1 MKEKIIIIIVGK
13 TVILE
18 ILIIT
23 LVGKTV
29 ILEILAM
36 TLVDKTIILEILALT
51 IVEITLI
58 IEIDT
63 HPTQDIDLT
72 LIDSDQILIVQGI
85 LDTIDLDLDLT
96 IILGLEMD
104 ILHTQTDLTQDKD
117 RQTIIGHLQ
126 VIEIPL
132 DGQIHKIINL
142 DPRLD
147 SLDQGI
153 IIINLGKGILVLN
166 QTTDN
171 RVVVPK
177 RDLYL
182 DNRTPYHNCLSI
194 GNGQTQS
201 PQMPSLGDKFQDI
214 RLAGRASTHRLIMTP
229 FE

>member
-1 MKEKIIIIIVGK
+1 MKEKIIIIKLGK

-18 ILIIT
+18 T
-23 LVGKTV
+23 LV
-29 ILEILAM
+29 I

-51 IVEITLI
+51 IVESTLI

-63 HPTQDIDLT
+63 HPIQDIDLT

-104 ILHTQTDLTQDKD
+104 ILYTQTDLTQDED
-117 RQTIIGHLQ
+117 RQAIIGHLRI
-126 VIEIPL
+126 IEILL

-142 DPRLD
+142 EPRLD
-147 SLDQGI
+147 NLDQG
-153 IIINLGKGILVLN
+153 INLGKGILVLN

-171 RVVVPK
+171 RVAVPK

-182 DNRTPYHNCLSI
+182 DNRTPYHNYLSI

-201 PQMPSLGDKFQDI
+201 PGMPSLGDKFQDI

>member
-1 MKEKIIIIIVGK
+1 MKEKIIIIKLGR
-13 TVILE
+13 
-18 ILIIT
+18 
-23 LVGKTV
+23 TV
-29 ILEILAM
+29 ILEILAT

-51 IVEITLI
+51 IVETTLI

-63 HPTQDIDLT
+63 HPIQDIDLI

-96 IILGLEMD
+96 TILDLEMD
-104 ILHTQTDLTQDKD
+104 IFHIQIDLIHDAG
-117 RQTIIGHLQ
+117 RQTMIDHLR

-132 DGQIHKIINL
+132 DGQIHKINKL
-142 DPRLD
+142 EPRLD
-147 SLDQGI
+147 NLDQGI
-153 IIINLGKGILVLN
+153 NLSRGTLVLN
-166 QTTDN
+166 HTTDN
-171 RVVVPK
+171 HVAVPK

-201 PQMPSLGDKFQDI
+201 PGMPSLGDKFQDI
-214 RLAGRASTHRLIMTP
+214 RLAGRASMHRLIMTP